1 MTIKTNSKADLKKM
15 IEFIIEGYK
24 EQESMDLYKIA
35 KALDELADFYREVSD
50 LVDFAR
56 SQQDGDDIIGHRG

>member
-1 MTIKTNSKADLKKM
+1 MTIKDNSKADLKKM
-15 IEFIIEGYK
+15 IDFLVDGYTNQK
-24 EQESMDLYKIA
+24 SMDLYKVA

-56 SQQDGDDIIGHRG
+56 SQQDGDDIIGHRD

>member
-15 IEFIIEGYK
+15 IDFLIEGY
-24 EQESMDLYKIA
+24 QQHESMDLYKVA
-35 KALDELADFYREVSD
+35 VALEELADFYREVSD

-56 SQQDGDDIIGHRG
+56 SQQDGDDIIGHRD

>member
-15 IEFIIEGYK
+15 IDFLIEGY
-24 EQESMDLYKIA
+24 QQHESMDLYKVA
-35 KALDELADFYREVSD
+35 KALEELADFYREVSD

-56 SQQDGDDIIGHRG
+56 SQQDGDDIIGHRD